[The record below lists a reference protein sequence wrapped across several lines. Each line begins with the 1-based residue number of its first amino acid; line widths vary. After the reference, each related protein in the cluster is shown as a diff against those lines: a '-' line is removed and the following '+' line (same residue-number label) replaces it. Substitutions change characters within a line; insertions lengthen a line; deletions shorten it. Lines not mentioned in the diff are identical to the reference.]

1 MSRRRNDENPNAT
14 SGRSYSLGSFDY
26 LVEDDIE
33 AVVSRISQMKEEKEA
48 EMADVG
54 APPPPGEHVAELA
67 GEGRGW
73 LRDYVDRITS
83 SASSSFNS
91 LRFSGRWSARWSH
104 RPENGVAAGDSRRW
118 DVEAAALQTPA
129 TGDEATFYAIYRW
142 IVGI

>member
-33 AVVSRISQMKEEKEA
+33 AVVSRISRMKEEKEG
-48 EMADVG
+48 EMAVG
-54 APPPPGEHVAELA
+54 APPPPGENVAELA

-73 LRDYVDRITS
+73 LRDYVDRIAS

-91 LRFSGRWSARWSH
+91 LRFSGDRKS
-104 RPENGVAAGDSRRW
+104 V
-118 DVEAAALQTPA
+118 V
-129 TGDEATFYAIYRW
+129 
-142 IVGI
+142 